1 MAKISTYTAVTPT
14 GTDKVIGTDVT
25 DSNATKNFTVQS
37 ISDFAALGGYV
48 YPRFNVVAT
57 VAASSAP
64 VVGDFVL
71 ISIDNHTCT
80 LPTAVGV
87 SGKVIG
93 VYQAITPAGATNITI
108 ATTGAETING
118 AATKNLATQY
128 SKYMLMSDG
137 ANWVIIGD

>member
-1 MAKISTYTAVTPT
+1 MAKISTYAVVTPI
-14 GTDKVIGTDVT
+14 GTDKVIGTDV
-25 DSNATKNFTVQS
+25 DSSNATKNFTIQS
-37 ISDFAALGGYV
+37 IADFAATGGYI

-57 VAASSAP
+57 SAATSAP
-64 VVGDFVL
+64 AAGDFVL

-80 LPTAVGV
+80 LPTAVGIT
-87 SGKVIG
+87 GKVIG
-93 VYQAITPAGATNITI
+93 VYQASLFSGTITI

-118 AATKNLATQY
+118 AATLNVPSQY